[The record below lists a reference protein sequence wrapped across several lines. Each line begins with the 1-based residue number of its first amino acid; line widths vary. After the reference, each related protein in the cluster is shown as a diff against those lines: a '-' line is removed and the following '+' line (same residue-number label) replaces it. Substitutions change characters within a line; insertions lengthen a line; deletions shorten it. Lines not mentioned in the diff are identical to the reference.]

1 MSSEPINIED
11 FYPRAT
17 FNRMKALADTQ
28 DTPFVVIDLETISEH
43 YDSLHELFPYASV
56 YYAVKANPAP
66 EILTLLR
73 DKGSSFDVA
82 SIYELDKLLGLGI
95 SAERCSFGNTIKK
108 SKDIR
113 YFHEQG
119 VRLFAT
125 DSEADLR
132 NIARAAPGARVYV
145 RILTEGSHTADWPLS
160 RKFGC
165 QTDMAIDLLI
175 LAKELGLVSYG
186 VSFHVGS
193 QQRDIGVWDAA
204 IAKVKV
210 IFERLRNE
218 EGIELKMINLGGG
231 FPANY
236 ITRANTLPTYAE
248 EISRFIQEDFGDD
261 FPEIILEPGRS
272 LIANAGMLVSE
283 VVLISRKS
291 HTALHRW
298 IFCDVGKFQGLIET
312 LDEAIKFPIHTEK
325 RGEMEEVILAG
336 PTCDSADILYEQYKY
351 HMPLNL
357 AIGDRLYWFSTGA
370 YTTSYS
376 SIEFNGFPPLK
387 SYFV

>member
-1 MSSEPINIED
+1 MSTDPINIED

-28 DTPFVVIDLETISEH
+28 ETPFVVIDLETISEH
-43 YDSLHELFPYASV
+43 YDNLKELFPYASV

-73 DKGSSFDVA
+73 DRGSSFDVA
-82 SIYELDKLLGLGI
+82 SIYELDKLLDLGI

-113 YFHEQG
+113 YFHEKG
-119 VRLFAT
+119 VPLFAT

-132 NIARAAPGARVYV
+132 NIARAAPGAKIYV

-175 LAKELGLVSYG
+175 LAKELGLVPYG

-193 QQRDIGVWDAA
+193 QQRDISVWDAA

-218 EGIELKMINLGGG
+218 DGIELKMINLGGG

-272 LIANAGMLVSE
+272 LIANAGMLVTE

-298 IFCDVGKFQGLIET
+298 VFCDVGKFQGLIET
-312 LDEAIKFPIHTEK
+312 LDESIKFPIHTEK

-351 HMPLNL
+351 SMPLNL
-357 AIGDRLYWFSTGA
+357 AAGDRLYWFSTGA